1 MSLEN
6 NSNNSQ
12 SIKIN
17 NVLIWILALSP
28 IIGELLRGFI
38 IGMVYGSRWSAME
51 AIAEGKLWF
60 IPLVLNVALGIADE
74 KLLAKNGIDTSKFK
88 MWAVLIPVYLFQRTK
103 MLNHNYAY
111 FITWCVAFALM
122 FFL

>member
-1 MSLEN
+1 
-6 NSNNSQ
+6 
-12 SIKIN
+12 
-17 NVLIWILALSP
+17 
-28 IIGELLRGFI
+28 
-38 IGMVYGSRWSAME
+38 ME

-88 MWAVLIPVYLFQRTK
+88 IWAVLIPVYLFQRTK

-111 FITWCVAFALM
+111 FITWCVTFALM

>member
-38 IGMVYGSRWSAME
+38 IGMVYGQQW
-51 AIAEGKLWF
+51 K
-60 IPLVLNVALGIADE
+60 PLLKENFG
-74 KLLAKNGIDTSKFK
+74 
-88 MWAVLIPVYLFQRTK
+88 LFR
-103 MLNHNYAY
+103 
-111 FITWCVAFALM
+111 
-122 FFL
+122 